1 MKKKNRALKITTI
14 SILSLIAILFL
25 SFYLYTLDYYRAD
38 SSATSLL
45 NDSNSN
51 IEQMGDLTIL
61 YPPNIK
67 DKNIGLIFYPGGKV
81 EDISYLPLLKQ
92 ISDKGITCILVKMPL
107 NLAVFNTKAANNII
121 PKFENIDSWYLAGH
135 SLGGAMASGYME
147 NNYKRFEGLILLG
160 AYPIND
166 APIDTLNIYGTQDIA
181 LDLSKLEG
189 FENTYEIKGG
199 NHAYFGNYG
208 VQKGDGIPSIS
219 REEQQAIAVEKIMEF
234 INK

>member
-38 SSATSLL
+38 SSATNLL

-67 DKNIGLIFYPGGKV
+67 DKSIGLIFYPGGKV

-147 NNYKRFEGLILLG
+147 DNYKKFKGLILFG